1 MTMPV
6 EVADDQAKREYGLM
20 NRNSL
25 PGNAGMIFVFQPVA
39 DTTIGFWMKDT
50 LLPLSVAFVEPNLA
64 IESIQEMA
72 PLTLDVHVAP
82 RPYLYAVEAN
92 QGYYT
97 ANHIAIGDT
106 LTFSR
111 Q

>member
-50 LLPLSVAFVEPNLA
+50 LLPLSVAFVERNPGHRKHPGDGAPDARRPCGAQALTSMPSKRIRATTPPTTSPSA
-64 IESIQEMA
+64 I
-72 PLTLDVHVAP
+72 
-82 RPYLYAVEAN
+82 R
-92 QGYYT
+92 
-97 ANHIAIGDT
+97 
-106 LTFSR
+106 
-111 Q
+111 